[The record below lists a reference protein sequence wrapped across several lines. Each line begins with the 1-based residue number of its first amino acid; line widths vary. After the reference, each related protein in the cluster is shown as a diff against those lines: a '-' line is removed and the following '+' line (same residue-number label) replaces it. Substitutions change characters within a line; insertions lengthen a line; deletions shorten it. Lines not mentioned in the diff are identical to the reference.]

1 MDKAMDKNVEISLLL
16 SFYSSMLTSKQ
27 AEAASL
33 YYNQDFSLSEI
44 SENTGIT
51 RQGVRDSIKRA
62 ENTLYDI
69 ENRLGLMKKFLKIKS
84 RLSDI
89 DDMLKDIETE
99 ITKSKNDSSLK
110 TIEKIKNIKDIM
122 KEINDSY

>member
-1 MDKAMDKNVEISLLL
+1 MDKNVEISLLL

-27 AEAASL
+27 TEAADL

-69 ENRLGLMKKFLKIKS
+69 ENRLGLMKKFLAIKS

-89 DDMLKDIETE
+89 DDMLTDIENEANILKSDISVRMTKKIKDIRR
-99 ITKSKNDSSLK
+99 
-110 TIEKIKNIKDIM
+110 IM